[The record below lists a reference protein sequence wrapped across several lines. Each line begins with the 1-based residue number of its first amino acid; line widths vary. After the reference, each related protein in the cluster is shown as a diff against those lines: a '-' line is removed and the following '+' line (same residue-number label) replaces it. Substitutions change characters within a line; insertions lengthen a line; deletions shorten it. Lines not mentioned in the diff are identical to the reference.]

1 MALVNLKGMLNHAR
15 KNKYGVGAFD
25 VSNLDMAIAVTQV
38 AEEKKSPVILMGLTL
53 DLQGDRLEYWLD
65 NMKKIAKNTSVPV
78 ALHLD
83 HATDIDFIKKC
94 IDGGFSSVMFDGS
107 MLPIEE
113 NIAKTKKVV
122 DYAHRFGVTVE
133 AELGHVGDGI
143 VGNSEVGADKNTV
156 FDNPD
161 DYLTQPGELADFI
174 DQTAVDCIA
183 VAVGTAHGIYVHEPK
198 IHFDRLA
205 ELNCISAVPM
215 VMHGGSGTPD
225 EAIKKSVATGIC
237 KLNIFSE
244 MLTAFNITIKD
255 ELEKASHMAIWPHT
269 LYQKP
274 LEALQEVVRQKIDL
288 VGSAQ
293 RIK

>member
-1 MALVNLKGMLNHAR
+1 M
-15 KNKYGVGAFD
+15 
-25 VSNLDMAIAVTQV
+25 
-38 AEEKKSPVILMGLTL
+38 
-53 DLQGDRLEYWLD
+53 
-65 NMKKIAKNTSVPV
+65 
-78 ALHLD
+78 D
-83 HATDIDFIKKC
+83 HYFIKKC